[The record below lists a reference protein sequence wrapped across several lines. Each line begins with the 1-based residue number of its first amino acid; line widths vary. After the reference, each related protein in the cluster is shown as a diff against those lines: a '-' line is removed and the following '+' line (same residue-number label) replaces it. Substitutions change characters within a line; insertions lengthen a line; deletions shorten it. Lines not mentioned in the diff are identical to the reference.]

1 MLTPHEVVPFLT
13 HDRSFVREHALR
25 YLRGSGDTGPFTA
38 DHLWDAI
45 DRLEALEALS
55 FTQHLRETP
64 QTELSYQR
72 LMKALVSRPANLLEY
87 HVQKAVG
94 DIEFDLLSAHCDELL
109 SDDRLPPE
117 TREHHQQRLAL
128 AALPPQML
136 WDRLLRHGADVA
148 DKYAG
153 KFDMHVSARLV
164 EAMARTSDHE
174 LVGRAMTAL
183 RDPAIIDTWTEIFLV
198 QFLGCVR
205 CAAAAVDLLIEKL
218 LVDDAD
224 VLNEA
229 AYQALARIGSV
240 EVVEKVEAAYPG
252 KEWGVRLF
260 AREPLHRIKRPESE
274 AALVRLAAGETD
286 YALQGILAHD
296 LFYMGSMQGLQ
307 RARELI
313 ASNPKDP
320 EMRGLCAA
328 ALATAIMNGV
338 ELPEAAKWEPLV
350 RRDEARAR
358 HLRREMDD
366 GFVTETRGGTRISRW
381 GFDQVT
387 PDEVSS
393 DRGIDINLLDATGDG
408 PALIGAETYRREAPK
423 IGRNDP
429 CPCGSGKKYK
439 KCCGG

>member
-1 MLTPHEVVPFLT
+1 MLTPQEVMPFLT

-25 YLRGSGDTGPFTA
+25 YFRDSGDPGPLTA

-45 DRLEALEALS
+45 DRLEPLESLS
-55 FTQHLRETP
+55 FTQHLREAP
-64 QTELSYQR
+64 QTESSYQR
-72 LMKALVSRPANLLEY
+72 LMKALVARPANLFEY
-87 HVQKAVG
+87 HVQKAAD
-94 DIEFDLLSAHCDELL
+94 DIDFDLLSAHRDELL
-109 SDDRLPPE
+109 NDDRLPPE
-117 TREHHQQRLAL
+117 TREHHEQRLAL
-128 AALPPQML
+128 AELPPQTL
-136 WDRLLRHGADVA
+136 WDRLLRHGADLAV
-148 DKYAG
+148 KYAG
-153 KFDMHVSARLV
+153 EFDIRVSERLV
-164 EAMARTSDHE
+164 EAMARTSDDG
-174 LVGRAMTAL
+174 LVGRAMTAM
-183 RDPAIIDTWTEIFLV
+183 RDPAIIDTWTEVFLA
-198 QFLGCVR
+198 QFLGRVR
-205 CAAAAVDLLIEKL
+205 CAAAVDLLIEKL
-218 LVDDAD
+218 LIDDAD
-224 VLNEA
+224 VLNEE

-274 AALVRLAAGETD
+274 AALLRLAAGETD

-320 EMRGLCAA
+320 EMRGLCVA

-350 RRDEARAR
+350 ERDEARALD
-358 HLRREMDD
+358 LRREMND
-366 GFVTETRGGTRISRW
+366 GFVTETRGGARMPRRR
-381 GFDQVT
+381 FDQFFPGEDD
-387 PDEVSS
+387 PDL
-393 DRGIDINLLDATGDG
+393 GIDVNPLDAIGDG
-408 PALIGAETYRREAPK
+408 PALIAAETYRRDVPK